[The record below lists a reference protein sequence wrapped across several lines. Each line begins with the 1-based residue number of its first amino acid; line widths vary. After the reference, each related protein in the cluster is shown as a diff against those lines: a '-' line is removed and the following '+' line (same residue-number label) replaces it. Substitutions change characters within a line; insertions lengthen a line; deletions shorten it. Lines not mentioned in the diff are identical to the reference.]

1 MSVNSIATSGL
12 LAAQKRVNVSASNVA
27 NARSNSE
34 RDGQGNVINK
44 AYEPRRVETTT
55 QVGGGVSANVVIDPN
70 PTVTIQAVSGDILAG
85 PDGSIEIPNVDFAE
99 EFIQQKMA
107 TYDYRANLKVLETQ
121 KELQETLIDVLA

>member
-44 AYEPRRVETTT
+44 AYEPHRVETTA

-99 EFIQQKMA
+99 EFVQQKIA

>member
-55 QVGGGVSANVVIDPN
+55 HVGGGVSANVVIDPN